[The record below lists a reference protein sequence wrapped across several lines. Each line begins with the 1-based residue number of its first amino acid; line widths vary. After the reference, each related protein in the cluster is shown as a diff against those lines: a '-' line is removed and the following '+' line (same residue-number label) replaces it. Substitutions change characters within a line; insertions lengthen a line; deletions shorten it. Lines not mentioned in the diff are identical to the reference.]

1 MSPSGSPT
9 WRCARRGGRARM
21 VPQRGATRRSRA
33 DRDCV
38 NCRRATLIAVG
49 VEDAE
54 MLCSPRGGGGPA
66 HAPAARHTVEVARGR
81 GRRRRPGAHAEGRG
95 RRGRGDARSHPRGD
109 ADGRCW
115 RGCYRGRRALRLL
128 PPCLWPPTRLR
139 RRDGAECRPR
149 GVQHGAVRAAGG
161 CRACSSFII
170 SKEGGKGVASQL
182 VKNLVETSHLST
194 LAFSGSIL

>member
-1 MSPSGSPT
+1 MALSPPRRDGAHAPAPRSSPEVARALGLHQLPPRHT
-9 WRCARRGGRARM
+9 HRRRGPGRRH
-21 VPQRGATRRSRA
+21 VVLPS
-33 DRDCV
+33 
-38 NCRRATLIAVG
+38 
-49 VEDAE
+49 
-54 MLCSPRGGGGPA
+54 GGPA

-95 RRGRGDARSHPRGD
+95 WRGRGDARSHPRGD